1 MNYFYTLTEHEKFLM
16 TFTQLAPF
24 LQEYIYHQGWTELRP
39 AQIEACEVIFTTNQ
53 HLLVAAGTAAGK
65 TEAAFLPVITK
76 LYESPPQT
84 IGVIYISP
92 IKALINNQ
100 FDRLN
105 DLLKYA
111 DIQVCAWHGDTNQS
125 HKQNLL
131 KNPQGI
137 LQITPE
143 SLESLLIN
151 KYAQIP
157 KLFNDLQ
164 FVIIDEIH
172 AFMGTQR
179 GSQILCQLARL
190 EKFIPH
196 SLRRIGLSATLGDYA
211 QAEEWL
217 RSGSNLPVTT
227 TKVATT
233 SRRIQLALEYF
244 SIPETNPEDSHN
256 LAHYQYIFQ
265 QTQARKSLIFTN
277 NRTQAENVIS
287 NLRKIALKQDSPDVY
302 HVHHGSISPG
312 LRQAAETAMQDPQ
325 SLAVTAATV
334 SLEMGIDIGQLDQV
348 IQLESPSSVASF
360 LQRLGRSGRRG
371 KPSKMQFICTEPELL
386 GEEHF
391 PVQIPWLLL
400 QTIAIMQ
407 LYLEEGWIEPI
418 APLQY
423 PLSLLYQQIL
433 SIVAATGEITPHNLA
448 QTIFNMAPFCRI
460 TTEELRQFL
469 HYLISL
475 DHLQKAENNSLI
487 LGLTGEKI
495 VRSFRFYGVF
505 TEQVTYDVYHDGVA
519 IGKVSIAP
527 SLGGKLILAGKA
539 WEVVEIN
546 PKTKVITVKSI
557 TGNGTVNWRGGSIN
571 IHTQVFQKMRQILQ
585 EDISYRYLQPK
596 AIARLIT
603 ARNLF
608 KTMQGDETTIFHL
621 EKNIYTIFP
630 WLGTR
635 GYHTLIKILQILKE
649 GRVDIKKITGTQPY
663 FLIVKLGK
671 NSPIEQLITE
681 LITFCRSG
689 ITAEDL
695 VTSDEEPQKLNKYD
709 RFIPSNLLRKAY
721 AHDYLD
727 LAAVIDYSNVLAQEL
742 GDR

>member
-1 MNYFYTLTEHEKFLM
+1 M
-16 TFTQLAPF
+16 TFANLAPF
-24 LQEYIYHQGWTELRP
+24 LQEYIYQQGWTELRP
-39 AQIEACEVIFTTNQ
+39 AQLEACEIIFTTNH

-76 LYESPPQT
+76 LHESPPKS

-100 FDRLN
+100 YDRLN
-105 DLLKYA
+105 DFLKYA
-111 DIQVCAWHGDTNQS
+111 DINVCAWHGDTNQS
-125 HKQNLL
+125 QKKNLL

-151 KYAQIP
+151 KYQQIP
-157 KLFNDLQ
+157 RLFNDLQ

-190 EKFIPH
+190 EKFISHP
-196 SLRRIGLSATLGDYA
+196 LRRIGLSATLGDYV
-211 QAEEWL
+211 QAEDWL

-233 SRRIQLALEYF
+233 SRRIQLAVEYF
-244 SIPETNPEDSHN
+244 ITPKEETENGHN
-256 LAHYQYIFQ
+256 LSHYQEIFQ

-277 NRTQAENVIS
+277 NRTQAEKVIS
-287 NLRKIALKQDSPDVY
+287 NLRRIALDRTSPDVY
-302 HVHHGSISPG
+302 HVHHGSIAPN
-312 LRQAAETAMQDPQ
+312 LRQAAEAAMQDPQ

-371 KPSKMQFICTEPELL
+371 EPSRMQFICTEPELL
-386 GEEHF
+386 GEELF
-391 PVQIPWLLL
+391 PKQIPWTLL
-400 QTIAIMQ
+400 QTIAILQ
-407 LYLEEGWIEPI
+407 LYLEEQWIEPI

-423 PLSLLYQQIL
+423 PLSLLYQQTL
-433 SIVAATGEITPHNLA
+433 SIIAAVGEITPHNLA
-448 QTIFNMAPFCRI
+448 QTILNLAPFSQI
-460 TTEELRQFL
+460 TPEEFRQVL

-475 DHLQKAENNSLI
+475 DHLQKTESNSLI
-487 LGLTGEKI
+487 LGVVGEKI
-495 VRSFRFYGVF
+495 VGSFQFYGVF
-505 TEQVTYDVYHDGVA
+505 SEQVTYSVCHGNIA
-519 IGKVSIAP
+519 IGQVSIAP
-527 SLGGKLILAGKA
+527 NLGSKLTLAGKT
-539 WEVVEIN
+539 WEVLEIN
-546 PKTKVITVKSI
+546 SKTKTIEVKPVAG
-557 TGNGTVNWRGGSIN
+557 TGTVNWRGSSTN
-571 IHTQVFQKMRQILQ
+571 IHTQVLQKMRQVLQ
-585 EDISYRYLQPK
+585 ENTSYRYLQPG
-596 AIARLIT
+596 AIARLTT

-608 KTMQGDETTIFHL
+608 KYREGNQTTIFHL
-621 EKNIYTIFP
+621 EKNTYAIFP

-635 GYHTLIKILQILKE
+635 GYHTLIKILKILQE
-649 GRVDIKKITGTQPY
+649 TRIAIKSITGTAPY
-663 FLIVKLGK
+663 FLIIKLSK
-671 NSPIEQLITE
+671 NTIEELATE
-681 LITFCRSG
+681 LVSICQAGLTS
-689 ITAEDL
+689 EDL
-695 VTSDEEPQKLNKYD
+695 VGSDEEPQKLHKYD
-709 RFIPSNLLRKAY
+709 QFIPNNLLRKAY

-727 LAAVIDYSNVLAQEL
+727 LDAVVNYSNTLAQEL

>member
-1 MNYFYTLTEHEKFLM
+1 M

-76 LYESPPQT
+76 LHELPPKT

-100 FDRLN
+100 FDRLH

-125 HKQNLL
+125 RKQNLL

-190 EKFIPH
+190 EKYIPH
-196 SLRRIGLSATLGDYA
+196 PLRRIGLSATLGDYA

-217 RSGSNLPVTT
+217 RSGSQLSVTT

-244 SIPETNPEDSHN
+244 VTPESDPEDSHN

-277 NRTQAENVIS
+277 NRAQAEKVIS
-287 NLRKIALKQDSPDVY
+287 NLRSIALEQDFPDVY
-302 HVHHGSISPG
+302 HVHHGSISPS
-312 LRQAAETAMQDPQ
+312 LRQAAESAMQDPY

-371 KPSKMQFICTEPELL
+371 SPSRMQFICTEAELL
-386 GEEHF
+386 GAESF
-391 PVQIPWLLL
+391 PVQIPWILL

-407 LYLEEGWIEPI
+407 LYLEERWIEPI

-423 PLSLLYQQIL
+423 PLSLLYQQTL

-448 QTIFNMAPFCRI
+448 QTILNMAPFSRI
-460 TTEELRQFL
+460 TTEELRQLL

-475 DHLQKAENNSLI
+475 DHLQKTENNFLV
-487 LGLTGEKI
+487 LGEIGEKI
-495 VRSFRFYGVF
+495 VRSFQFYGVF
-505 TEQVTYDVYHDGVA
+505 ATQITYDVCHGVVA
-519 IGKVSIAP
+519 IGQVSIAP
-527 SLGGKLILAGKA
+527 NLGGKLTLAGKT
-539 WEVVEIN
+539 WEVIEIN
-546 PKTKVITVKSI
+546 PKTKVITVQPI
-557 TGNGTVNWRGGSIN
+557 MGTGTVNWRGGSIN
-571 IHTQVFQKMRQILQ
+571 IHTQVLQKMRQVLQ
-585 EDISYRYLQPK
+585 ENITYRYLQPK
-596 AIARLIT
+596 AIARLTT

-608 KTMQGDETTIFHL
+608 KTMEGHETTIFHL
-621 EKNIYTIFP
+621 EKNSYVIFP

-649 GRVDIKKITGTQPY
+649 GRVDIKKITGIQPY

-671 NSPIEQLITE
+671 NSTIKQLATE
-681 LITFCRSG
+681 LINFCRSG

-695 VTSDEEPQKLNKYD
+695 VTSDEEPQKLHKYD
-709 RFIPSNLLRKAY
+709 QFIPHNLLCKAY

-727 LAAVIDYSNVLAQEL
+727 LAAVVDYGNSLAEEMT
-742 GDR
+742 RVEE

>member
-1 MNYFYTLTEHEKFLM
+1 M
-16 TFTQLAPF
+16 TFAQLAPF

-39 AQIEACEVIFTTNQ
+39 AQLEACEVIFTTDR

-76 LYESPPQT
+76 LHESPSQS
-84 IGVIYISP
+84 IGAIYISP

-105 DLLKYA
+105 ELLQYA
-111 DIQVCAWHGDTNQS
+111 DIQVCAWHGDTNQN

-151 KYAQIP
+151 KYPQIP
-157 KLFNDLQ
+157 RLFHDLQ

-190 EKFIPH
+190 EKFIDHP
-196 SLRRIGLSATLGDYA
+196 LRRIGLSATLGDYA
-211 QAEEWL
+211 QAEDWL

-227 TKVATT
+227 TNITT
-233 SRRIQLALEYF
+233 ASRRIQLALEYF
-244 SIPETNPEDSHN
+244 CTPETEPEDSHN
-256 LAHYQYIFQ
+256 LSHYQYIFQ
-265 QTQARKSLIFTN
+265 QTRSRKSLVFTN
-277 NRTQAENVIS
+277 NRTQAEQVIS
-287 NLRKIALKQDSPDVY
+287 NLRRIALEQGDPDVY

-312 LRQAAETAMQDPQ
+312 LRQAAETAMQDAQ

-371 KPSKMQFICTEPELL
+371 EPSRMQFICTEPELL
-386 GEEHF
+386 GEEFF
-391 PVQIPWLLL
+391 PVQIPWLLV
-400 QTIAIMQ
+400 QTIAILQ
-407 LYLEEGWIEPI
+407 LYLEERWIEPI
-418 APLQY
+418 APLNY
-423 PLSLLYQQIL
+423 PLSLLYQQTL
-433 SIVAATGEITPHNLA
+433 SIVAAAGEITPHHLA
-448 QTIFNMAPFCRI
+448 QTVLNLAPFERI
-460 TTEELRQFL
+460 TTEEFRQLL

-475 DHLQKAENNSLI
+475 EHLEKTENNLLV
-487 LGLTGEKI
+487 LGEIGEKL
-495 VRSFRFYGVF
+495 VRSFQFYGVF
-505 TEQVTYDVYHDGVA
+505 AEQITYDVCHGGIA

-527 SLGGKLILAGKA
+527 TVGGKLTLAGKT
-539 WEVVEIN
+539 WEVIEIN
-546 PKTKVITVKSI
+546 PKTKAIEVKPI
-557 TGNGTVNWRGGSIN
+557 AGTGTVNWRGGSIN
-571 IHTQVFQKMRQILQ
+571 IHTQVLQKMRQVLQ
-585 EDISYRYLQPK
+585 EDTNYRYLQPQ
-596 AIARLIT
+596 AIARLTT

-608 KTMQGDETTIFHL
+608 KTMAGEETSIFHL
-621 EKNIYTIFP
+621 EKNTFAIFP

-635 GYHTLIKILQILKE
+635 GYHTLGKILQILRQE
-649 GRVDIKKITGTQPY
+649 RVEIKSIKGNQPY
-663 FLIVKLGK
+663 FLVVKLGR
-671 NSPIEQLITE
+671 NSTIEQLVTE

-695 VTSDEEPQKLNKYD
+695 VTSDEEPQKLHKYD
-709 RFIPSNLLRKAY
+709 QFIPHNLLRKAY

-727 LAAVIDYSNVLAQEL
+727 LSSVIDYSYSC
-742 GDR
+742 

>member
-1 MNYFYTLTEHEKFLM
+1 M
-16 TFTQLAPF
+16 TFAQLAPF

-39 AQIEACEVIFTTNQ
+39 AQLEACEVIFTTNQ

-76 LYESPPQT
+76 LHESPPQT

-105 DLLKYA
+105 DLLQYA
-111 DIQVCAWHGDTNQS
+111 DIQVCAWHGDTNQNN
-125 HKQNLL
+125 KKNLL

-151 KYAQIP
+151 KYQQIP
-157 KLFNDLQ
+157 NLFHDLQ

-190 EKFIPH
+190 EKFIAHP
-196 SLRRIGLSATLGDYA
+196 LRRIGLSATLGDYA
-211 QAEEWL
+211 QAEDWL
-217 RSGSNLPVTT
+217 RSGSDLAVRTT
-227 TKVATT
+227 NITNT
-233 SRRIQLALEYF
+233 SRRIQLAVDYF
-244 SIPETNPEDSHN
+244 VTPESDAEDSHN
-256 LAHYQYIFQ
+256 LSHYQHIFQ
-265 QTQARKSLIFTN
+265 QTQAKKSLIFTN
-277 NRTQAENVIS
+277 NRTQAEQVIS
-287 NLRKIALKQDSPDVY
+287 NLRRIALEQDSPDVY
-302 HVHHGSISPG
+302 HVHHGSISPN
-312 LRQAAETAMQDPQ
+312 LRQDAETAMQDPK

-371 KPSKMQFICTEPELL
+371 SPSRMQFICTAPELL
-386 GEEHF
+386 GEEYF
-391 PVQIPWLLL
+391 SVQIPWQFL
-400 QTIAIMQ
+400 QTIAILQ
-407 LYLEEGWIEPI
+407 LYLEERWIEPI

-423 PLSLLYQQIL
+423 PLSLFYQQIL

-448 QTIFNMAPFCRI
+448 QTILNMAPFCQI
-460 TTEELRQFL
+460 TTEELRQLL

-475 DHLQKAENNSLI
+475 EHLEKTENNLLV
-487 LGLTGEKI
+487 LGEIGEKI
-495 VRSFRFYGVF
+495 VRSFQFYGVF
-505 TEQVTYDVYHDGVA
+505 AEQITYDVCHGGIA
-519 IGKVSIAP
+519 IGKVLIAP
-527 SLGGKLILAGKA
+527 SIGSKITLAGKT

-546 PKTKVITVKSI
+546 PKTKAMEVKPI
-557 TGNGTVNWRGGSIN
+557 VGVGTVNWRGGSIN
-571 IHTQVFQKMRQILQ
+571 IHTQVLQKMRQILQ
-585 EDISYRYLQPK
+585 EDIIYRYLQPK
-596 AIARLIT
+596 AIARLST

-608 KTMQGDETTIFHL
+608 KTMEGDQTTIFHL
-621 EKNIYTIFP
+621 EKNSYAIFP

-635 GYHTLIKILQILKE
+635 GYHTLVKVLHILKE
-649 GRVDIKKITGTQPY
+649 GRVEIKKISGNQPY
-663 FLIVKLGK
+663 FLVVKLGR
-671 NSPIEQLITE
+671 NSSIEQLATE
-681 LITFCRSG
+681 LITLCRSG

-709 RFIPSNLLRKAY
+709 QFIPHNLLRKAY

-727 LAAVIDYSNVLAQEL
+727 LSAVVDYSHILSKEMNKQI
-742 GDR
+742 